1 MNQDEI
7 LLEEWKE
14 VRTSLRHFGSKR
26 FAQLTVFIAAAGFMF
41 AELLKPAAPHP
52 AVRVLGIV
60 FPLLFL
66 LMEISSVRLL
76 QGVCQAWGGNRGA
89 TLPTQT
95 DDRCSSEVGSGHLVD
110 LYPLWTGVSN
120 LGGYDPGGLPRSVRL
135 LQGVCQA
142 WGGNRGATLPTQ
154 TDDRCSSEV
163 GSGHLVDLY
172 PLWTGVS

>member
-66 LMEISSVRLL
+66 LMEISSVRYFRAFAKRGEEIEGQL
-76 QGVCQAWGGNRGA
+76 CQLKLMTVARPKSDLA
-89 TLPTQT
+89 TWSICTLY
-95 DDRCSSEVGSGHLVD
+95 GLVSLIWAGTTLAD
-110 LYPLWTGVSN
+110 YLY
-120 LGGYDPGGLPRSVRL
+120 
-135 LQGVCQA
+135 
-142 WGGNRGATLPTQ
+142 
-154 TDDRCSSEV
+154 
-163 GSGHLVDLY
+163 
-172 PLWTGVS
+172 